1 MINKSHTTLEPTT
14 EIAYT
19 THMKKTFQATPKV
32 PVLDEFYTKTFG
44 VDRVKSVETGTCV
57 SCGSDVLK
65 TSFRDPLSFQEFT
78 ISGLCQPCQDS
89 VFGVSEE

>member
-1 MINKSHTTLEPTT
+1 
-14 EIAYT
+14 
-19 THMKKTFQATPKV
+19 MKKTFQATPKHLG
-32 PVLDEFYTKTFG
+32 LDVFYIETFG

-57 SCGSDVLK
+57 SCGGDVLK
-65 TSFRDPLSFQEFT
+65 TSFRNPLSFKEFT